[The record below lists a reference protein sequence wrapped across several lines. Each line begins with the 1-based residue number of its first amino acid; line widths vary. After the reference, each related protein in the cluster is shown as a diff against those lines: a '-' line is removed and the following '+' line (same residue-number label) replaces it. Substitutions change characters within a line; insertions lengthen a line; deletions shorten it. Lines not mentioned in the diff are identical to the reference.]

1 MLKSEI
7 LEKLEAQKRVF
18 AEGRTLPVSAR
29 LDALRK
35 LPELLCDMPVSL
47 ALLNC
52 PLPLP
57 PL

>member
-1 MLKSEI
+1 MPVSI
-7 LEKLEAQKRVF
+7 QARVDAQREYFSK
-18 AEGRTLPVSAR
+18 GHTLPVAAR